1 LHSSITDRT
10 RQDRNAAATANAPAI
25 ATPVVV
31 GVSSDVAQI
40 RLARSLLLDAVIMKT
55 TKKLSYTTE
64 TVRVLSNAE
73 LADANGGTSMFTFTC
88 VCFNVGGNAP
98 GINVAQPRPHTPA
111 PHAPPR
117 GR

>member
-1 LHSSITDRT
+1 
-10 RQDRNAAATANAPAI
+10 
-25 ATPVVV
+25 
-31 GVSSDVAQI
+31 
-40 RLARSLLLDAVIMKT
+40 MKT

-64 TVRVLSNAE
+64 TVRVLSNSE

-98 GINVAQPRPHTPA
+98 GINVAQPRA
-111 PHAPPR
+111 PHAPHVAAPR